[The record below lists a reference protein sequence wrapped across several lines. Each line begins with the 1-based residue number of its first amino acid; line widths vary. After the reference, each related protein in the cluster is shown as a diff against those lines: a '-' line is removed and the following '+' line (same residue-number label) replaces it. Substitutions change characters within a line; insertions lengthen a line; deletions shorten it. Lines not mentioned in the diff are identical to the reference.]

1 MTPSPD
7 TRIAQALMQLERT
20 RTQLVLRCA
29 GGSTEPGAEAGLAP
43 ADHELVTLLDAV
55 LTEGLADDW
64 IARHPWASVAAGLLA
79 GGLAV
84 SQRQRL
90 IRWAVAH
97 ALPWLTSHAAVMAA
111 PLLAQ
116 WLSRQADQPPAG
128 DAPAM
133 QPDATHQAPDAA
145 DLGLS
150 EPNSPAAGSP
160 A

>member
-1 MTPSPD
+1 MTPLTD
-7 TRIAQALMQLERT
+7 ARIAEALMQLERT

-29 GGSTEPGAEAGLAP
+29 GGLNESGEHANQAFP
-43 ADHELVTLLDAV
+43 
-55 LTEGLADDW
+55 EGLADDW

-97 ALPWLTSHAAVMAA
+97 ALPWLTSQASVMAA
-111 PLLAQ
+111 PLLLQ
-116 WLSRQADQPPAG
+116 WLSRQAAQPPTDG
-128 DAPAM
+128 
-133 QPDATHQAPDAA
+133 ATAAA
-145 DLGLS
+145 DTEAAPTPDTVGLT
-150 EPNSPAAGSP
+150 EPNSPTARSP

>member
-29 GGSTEPGAEAGLAP
+29 GDSTEPDADAGLAS

-90 IRWAVAH
+90 IRWAVTH
-97 ALPWLTSHAAVMAA
+97 ALPWLTSHAAVVAA

-116 WLSRQADQPPAG
+116 WLSRQPA
-128 DAPAM
+128 
-133 QPDATHQAPDAA
+133 QAPTDEATAAA
-145 DLGLS
+145 DTAAEKATSSVGLS

>member
-1 MTPSPD
+1 MTPATD
-7 TRIAQALMQLERT
+7 TRIADALMQLERT

-29 GGSTEPGAEAGLAP
+29 GGSSEPNADAGLAP
-43 ADHELVTLLDAV
+43 TAPELVGLLDTV
-55 LTEGLADDW
+55 FTEGLADDW

-97 ALPWLTSHAAVMAA
+97 ALPWLTSQAAVMAA

-116 WLSRQADQPPAG
+116 WLSCQAAQASTDEANAAAG
-128 DAPAM
+128 TKAA
-133 QPDATHQAPDAA
+133 QAPDTT
-145 DLGLS
+145 GLS
-150 EPNSPAAGSP
+150 EPNSPTARSP

>member
-1 MTPSPD
+1 MTPITD
-7 TRIAQALMQLERT
+7 TRIAEALLQLERT

-29 GGSTEPGAEAGLAP
+29 GGSAEPNTEAALAP
-43 ADHELVTLLDAV
+43 ADHELVGLLDT
-55 LTEGLADDW
+55 LFTEGLADDW

-97 ALPWLTSHAAVMAA
+97 ALPWLTSQAAVMAT
-111 PLLAQ
+111 PLLLQ
-116 WLSRQADQPPAG
+116 WLSRQAAQPFTA
-128 DAPAM
+128 
-133 QPDATHQAPDAA
+133 DATAATDTEAATTPDTV
-145 DLGLS
+145 GLN
-150 EPNSPAAGSP
+150 EPNSPTARSP

>member
-1 MTPSPD
+1 MTPATD
-7 TRIAQALMQLERT
+7 TRIADALMQLERT

-29 GGSTEPGAEAGLAP
+29 GGSSEPNAEAGLAP
-43 ADHELVTLLDAV
+43 IDPELVGLLDTV
-55 LTEGLADDW
+55 FTEGLADDW

-97 ALPWLTSHAAVMAA
+97 ALPWLTSQAAVMAA

-116 WLSRQADQPPAG
+116 WLSCQAAQASTDEANAAAG
-128 DAPAM
+128 TKAA
-133 QPDATHQAPDAA
+133 QAPDTT
-145 DLGLS
+145 GLS
-150 EPNSPAAGSP
+150 EPNSPTARSP

>member
-1 MTPSPD
+1 MTPLTD
-7 TRIAQALMQLERT
+7 ARIAEALMQLERT

-29 GGSTEPGAEAGLAP
+29 GGLNEPGEHANQAP
-43 ADHELVTLLDAV
+43 SDLELTGLLDTV
-55 LTEGLADDW
+55 FTEGLADDW

-97 ALPWLTSHAAVMAA
+97 ALPWLTSQAVVVAA

-116 WLSRQADQPPAG
+116 WLSRQAAQ
-128 DAPAM
+128 APTDVA
-133 QPDATHQAPDAA
+133 QAAADSEAAQAPDAA
-145 DLGLS
+145 GLN
-150 EPNSPAAGSP
+150 EPNSPNARSP